1 MYRGPRNGP
10 RTPRPSADAGEPG
23 ARLYTRFGPCGWYA
37 RPVRRVVIIAAV
49 ATWLTGCA
57 PAIEQRLMQGPT
69 AEEVFRARTVT
80 RTGKPPSFEERGPW
94 QIEID
99 GRISRYLAQ
108 HPEFANSPEMQNF
121 RFGKQVRVGMPKEQ
135 VVVLLGE
142 PEATVT
148 DAVEMEKLARVYW
161 PEIKGKATEVLVY
174 PGGWRIF
181 VKDGSVVDVVRWVPP
196 RYGI

>member
-1 MYRGPRNGP
+1 M
-10 RTPRPSADAGEPG
+10 
-23 ARLYTRFGPCGWYA
+23 
-37 RPVRRVVIIAAV
+37 RRVLVVAAV
-49 ATWLTGCA
+49 CLSLTGCSLA
-57 PAIEQRLMQGPT
+57 VEQRLTQGPT
-69 AEEVFRARTVT
+69 AEEVFRARSVA

-94 QIEID
+94 QVEVD

-108 HPEFANSPEMQNF
+108 HPEIANSPEVQNF

-135 VVVLLGE
+135 VVVLLGQ
-142 PEATVT
+142 PDATVT
-148 DAVEMEKLARVYW
+148 DTAEMEKLARVYW

-181 VKDGSVVDVVRWVPP
+181 VKDGSVVDLVRWVPP